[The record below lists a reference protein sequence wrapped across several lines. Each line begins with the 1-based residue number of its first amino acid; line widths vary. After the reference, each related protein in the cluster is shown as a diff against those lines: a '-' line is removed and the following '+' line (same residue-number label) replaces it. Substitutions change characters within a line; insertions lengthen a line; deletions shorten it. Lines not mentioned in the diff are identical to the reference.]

1 MKRLHLTLIVA
12 LFLCTIAY
20 ANEKDIKVGGFH
32 YRILNDNEVAV
43 IGTEIN
49 DTVIRIPSTV
59 SITNK
64 QYAVVEIANKK
75 PEKEGKNW
83 AYYKNQNWGASTIDI
98 IVPQSVKNI
107 KAGAFYYNSFRNIYL
122 PEEMECISPYAFYH
136 CQIGCIRFPKHIRD
150 FHDYAF
156 EDSYIRALDF
166 RETQYSK
173 FDINWLGTIGK
184 FDALF
189 LPRSIEKL
197 KDTSSNPHVH
207 CRSES
212 LILDIDGKT
221 LKEAIEH
228 YDAHT
233 LFESVKM
240 LAIENIEKIDFRV
253 SDNFPNLKEVYL
265 PDPIK
270 EIGEGA
276 FMSNEVYTGGQLEK
290 VYLNDNIEVIGKDAF
305 RNNPKLS
312 NIRLPQ
318 NLKSIGTTAFYE
330 CKGLEHIEIPPSV
343 TYIGESAFLNCKG
356 LTHIEIPIS
365 VTYIGECA
373 FWGTDLKDVKGLNS
387 NIKYEMYGSK
397 SDNPSTPFMGTPFA
411 EKFEKIQTT
420 FSYMALGKIAKEI
433 PQWQK
438 KKEYETTEQ
447 WRQRVTAENQK
458 NKVDEIANQAKKE
471 FIALHKPKTTKGTL
485 GTYDADYG
493 AYPVSIEGANTIYA
507 KIPLEE
513 ALQFKTNW
521 SKVAMQPTYGIID
534 DNIAV
539 TSCIFSL
546 GNKSWKSTERAANDN
561 LDYLSYDVPTLNVD
575 LDGKTSVAQNTSP
588 KKTIDNTTDK
598 NIPQTASLQANTFVI
613 AIGNEN
619 YSLVPKVAFANND
632 MNIFAQYC
640 QKTLGIPMQNIRK
653 YKDATFGSMLS
664 ALNDIKDIA
673 DAYNGDMNVIFYYAG
688 HGIPNE
694 KDQTAYL
701 LPTDADGKSTEVC
714 FPLARLYK
722 ELGELNAKS
731 VIVFMDACFSGAQRG
746 NGMLASARG
755 VAIKAKEQKPMGK
768 LVVLTA
774 ASGEET
780 AYPFKEKGHGLFTYF
795 LLKKLNETK
804 GECSLGELSDYITT
818 NVKRQSIVINRKP
831 QTPAIIFSDSV
842 KDEWMNYKLT
852 K

>member
-1 MKRLHLTLIVA
+1 MKRLYLTFITA
-12 LFLCTIAY
+12 LFLCAIAF
-20 ANEKDIKVGGFH
+20 AKDINVGGFH
-32 YRILNDNEVAV
+32 YRILNDKEVAV
-43 IGTEIN
+43 IGAEVN
-49 DTVIRIPSTV
+49 DTVLRIPSTV
-59 SITNK
+59 SIQNK
-64 QYAVVEIANKK
+64 QYTVVEVANKK
-75 PEKEGKNW
+75 PEKDGKDW
-83 AYYKNQNWGASTIDI
+83 GSYKNQYWGAETKDI
-98 IVPQSVKNI
+98 IIPQTVKNI
-107 KAGAFYYNSFRNIYL
+107 RAGAFYYNSFRNIYL
-122 PEEMECISPYAFYH
+122 PEEMEYISNYAF
-136 CQIGCIRFPKHIRD
+136 CGCTIGYIRFPKRINFFLYD
-150 FHDYAF
+150 AF
-156 EDSYIRALDF
+156 KNSNIGALDF
-166 RETQYSK
+166 RNTECST
-173 FDINWLGTIGK
+173 FDIDELRSIRY
-184 FDALF
+184 FRELF
-189 LPRSIEKL
+189 LPQGIK
-197 KDTSSNPHVH
+197 KVK
-207 CRSES
+207 SES
-212 LILDIDGKT
+212 QYNAFLKSINSLGLSIDGNTIKNS
-221 LKEAIEH
+221 LEDNDIKK
-228 YDAHT
+228 
-233 LFESVKM
+233 LFEKVTE
-240 LAIENIEKIDFRV
+240 LQIRNIEKIDFRV
-253 SDNFPNLKEVYL
+253 LENFPNLKVVYL
-265 PDPIK
+265 TKHIK
-270 EIGEGA
+270 EIGEHA
-276 FMSNEVYTGGQLEK
+276 FSRYPTGQLEE
-290 VYLNDNIEVIGKDAF
+290 VYLNDNIEIIGDDAF
-305 RNNPKLS
+305 RDNPKLS
-312 NIRLPQ
+312 NIRFPKK
-318 NLKSIGTTAFYE
+318 LKSIGNSAFYD
-330 CKGLEHIEIPPSV
+330 CKGLSHIDIPTSV
-343 TYIGESAFLNCKG
+343 TYIGTCS
-356 LTHIEIPIS
+356 
-365 VTYIGECA
+365 
-373 FWGTDLKDVKGLNS
+373 FWGTGLKDVKGLNS
-387 NIKYEMYGSK
+387 NIKYGMYGSE
-397 SDNPSTPFMGTPFA
+397 SDSPRSPFMGTPFD

-447 WRQRVTAENQK
+447 WKQRVTAENQK
-458 NKVDEIANQAKKE
+458 NKVDEIVNQAKTE
-471 FIALHKPKTTKGTL
+471 YIAQHKPKTTKGTL

-513 ALQFKTNW
+513 AMQFKSNW

-546 GNKSWKSTERAANDN
+546 GNKSWKSTERAVNDN

-575 LDGKTSVAQNTSP
+575 FDRKTSVAQNTSP
-588 KKTIDNTTDK
+588 KKTIDNTIDK
-598 NIPQTASLQANTFVI
+598 NIPQTVSMQANTFVI

-664 ALNDIKDIA
+664 ALNDIKEIA

-746 NGMLASARG
+746 KGMLASARG

-780 AYPFKEKGHGLFTYF
+780 AYPYNEKAHGLFTYF

-804 GECSLGELSDYITT
+804 GECSLGELSEYITT

>member
-1 MKRLHLTLIVA
+1 M
-12 LFLCTIAY
+12 
-20 ANEKDIKVGGFH
+20 
-32 YRILNDNEVAV
+32 
-43 IGTEIN
+43 
-49 DTVIRIPSTV
+49 
-59 SITNK
+59 
-64 QYAVVEIANKK
+64 
-75 PEKEGKNW
+75 
-83 AYYKNQNWGASTIDI
+83 
-98 IVPQSVKNI
+98 
-107 KAGAFYYNSFRNIYL
+107 
-122 PEEMECISPYAFYH
+122 
-136 CQIGCIRFPKHIRD
+136 
-150 FHDYAF
+150 
-156 EDSYIRALDF
+156 
-166 RETQYSK
+166 
-173 FDINWLGTIGK
+173 
-184 FDALF
+184 
-189 LPRSIEKL
+189 
-197 KDTSSNPHVH
+197 
-207 CRSES
+207 
-212 LILDIDGKT
+212 DIDGKT

-588 KKTIDNTTDK
+588 KKTIDNTIDK

>member
-1 MKRLHLTLIVA
+1 MKRLYLTFITA
-12 LFLCTIAY
+12 LFLCAIAY
-20 ANEKDIKVGGFH
+20 AKDINVGGFH
-32 YRILNDNEVAV
+32 YRILNDKEVAV
-43 IGTEIN
+43 IGAEVN

-59 SITNK
+59 SIQNK
-64 QYAVVEIANKK
+64 QYTVVEVANNK
-75 PEKEGKNW
+75 PEKEGKIW
-83 AYYKNQNWGASTIDI
+83 AHYKNQDWGAYTKDI
-98 IVPQSVKNI
+98 IVPQSVKKI
-107 KAGAFYYNSFRNIYL
+107 RAGAFYYNSFRKIYL
-122 PEEMECISPYAFYH
+122 PEEMEYISPYAFFY
-136 CQIGCIRFPKHIRD
+136 CRIGYIRFPKRLRSG
-150 FHDYAF
+150 FHDDAF
-156 EDSYIRALDF
+156 ENSYIGVLDF
-166 RETQYSK
+166 RETQYSN
-173 FDINWLGTIGK
+173 FDINWLGSIRK

-197 KDTSSNPHVH
+197 EKTSGYYCDKILSAIN
-207 CRSES
+207 S
-212 LILDIDGKT
+212 LTLEIDGNT
-221 LKEAIEH
+221 LKKSIED
-228 YDAHT
+228 YDT
-233 LFESVKM
+233 KLFEKVTRLS
-240 LAIENIEKIDFRV
+240 IINIEKIDFEV
-253 SDNFPNLKEVYL
+253 SRYFPNLKEVYL

-270 EIGEGA
+270 EIGKNA
-276 FMSNEVYTGGQLEK
+276 FVSYQAYTKGQLEE
-290 VYLNDNIEVIGKDAF
+290 VYLNDNIEKIGENAF
-305 RNNPKLS
+305 YQNPKLS

-318 NLKSIGTTAFYE
+318 NLKSIGGSAFYG
-330 CKGLEHIEIPPSV
+330 CKGLE
-343 TYIGESAFLNCKG
+343 
-356 LTHIEIPIS
+356 HIEIPIS
-365 VTYIGECA
+365 VTYIGACA
-373 FWGTDLKDVKGLNS
+373 FWDTDIKDIKGLNS

-397 SDNPSTPFMGTPFA
+397 SDSPSTPFMGTPFDK
-411 EKFEKIQTT
+411 KFKKIQTT

-447 WRQRVTAENQK
+447 WKQRVTAENQK
-458 NKVDEIANQAKKE
+458 NKVDEIVNQAKTE
-471 FIALHKPKTTKGTL
+471 YIALHKPKTTKGTL

-513 ALQFKTNW
+513 AMQFKSNW

-539 TSCIFSL
+539 TSCIFSF

-575 LDGKTSVAQNTSP
+575 FDGKTSVAQNTSP
-588 KKTIDNTTDK
+588 KKTIDNTIDK
-598 NIPQTASLQANTFVI
+598 NIPQTASMQTNTFVI

-664 ALNDIKDIA
+664 ALNDIKEIA

-768 LVVLTA
+768 LIVLTA

-780 AYPFKEKGHGLFTYF
+780 AYPYNEKGHGMFTYF
-795 LLKKLNETK
+795 LLKKLNESK
-804 GECSLGELSDYITT
+804 GDCSLGELAEYIKT
-818 NVKRQSIVINRKP
+818 NVKRQSIVTNRKS
-831 QTPAIIFSDSV
+831 QTPTTIFSDAV
-842 KDEWMNYKLT
+842 KDEWMGYKLI

>member
-197 KDTSSNPHVH
+197 KDTSSNPHIH

-240 LAIENIEKIDFRV
+240 LAIRNIEKIDFRV

-265 PDPIK
+265 PDPIR
-270 EIGEGA
+270 EIGKDA
-276 FMSNEVYTGGQLEK
+276 FSNYGYKGGQLEK
-290 VYLNDNIEVIGKDAF
+290 VYLNDNIEKIGENAF
-305 RNNPKLS
+305 VGNPKLS
-312 NIRLPQ
+312 NIRLPK
-318 NLKSIGTTAFYE
+318 NLKSIGKDAFYE

-343 TYIGESAFLNCKG
+343 TYIGEGAFFKCKG
-356 LTHIEIPIS
+356 LERIEIPIS
-365 VTYIGECA
+365 VTYIGKCA
-373 FWGTDLKDVKGLNS
+373 FWETGIKDVKGLNS
-387 NIKYEMYGSK
+387 NIKYEMSESGF
-397 SDNPSTPFMGTPFA
+397 TPFLTTPFDK
-411 EKFEKIQTT
+411 KFEKIQTT

-471 FIALHKPKTTKGTL
+471 FIALHKPKTITGTL

-546 GNKSWKSTERAANDN
+546 GKKSWKSTERAANDN

-575 LDGKTSVAQNTSP
+575 FDGKTSVAHNTSP
-588 KKTIDNTTDK
+588 KKAVDNTIDK
-598 NIPQTASLQANTFVI
+598 NIPQTASLQSNTFVI

-619 YSLVPKVAFANND
+619 YNLVPKVAFANND

-664 ALNDIKDIA
+664 ALNDIKEIA
-673 DAYNGDMNVIFYYAG
+673 NAYNGDMNVIFYYAG

-768 LVVLTA
+768 LIVLTA
-774 ASGEET
+774 SSGEET
-780 AYPFKEKGHGLFTYF
+780 AYPYNEKAHGLFTYF

-804 GECSLGELSDYITT
+804 GKCSLGELSEYITT
-818 NVKRQSIVINRKP
+818 NVRRQSIVINRKP

-842 KDEWMNYKLT
+842 KNEWMNYKLAR
-852 K
+852 

>member
-312 NIRLPQ
+312 NMRLPK

-471 FIALHKPKTTKGTL
+471 FIALHKPKTITGTL

-546 GNKSWKSTERAANDN
+546 GKKSWKSTERAANDN

-575 LDGKTSVAQNTSP
+575 FDGKTSVAQNTSP
-588 KKTIDNTTDK
+588 KKAVDNTIDK
-598 NIPQTASLQANTFVI
+598 NIPQTASLQSNTFVI

-619 YSLVPKVAFANND
+619 YNLVPKVAFANND

-664 ALNDIKDIA
+664 ALNDIKEIA
-673 DAYNGDMNVIFYYAG
+673 NAYNGDMNVIFYYAG

-768 LVVLTA
+768 LIVLTA
-774 ASGEET
+774 SSGEET
-780 AYPFKEKGHGLFTYF
+780 AYPYNEKAHGLFTYF

-804 GECSLGELSDYITT
+804 GKCSLGELSEYITT
-818 NVKRQSIVINRKP
+818 NVRRQSIVINRKP

-842 KDEWMNYKLT
+842 KDEWMNYKLAR
-852 K
+852 

>member
-83 AYYKNQNWGASTIDI
+83 AYYKNQNWGASTIYI

-197 KDTSSNPHVH
+197 KDTSSNPHIH

-240 LAIENIEKIDFRV
+240 LAIRNIEKIDFRV

-265 PDPIK
+265 PDPIR
-270 EIGEGA
+270 EIGKDA
-276 FMSNEVYTGGQLEK
+276 FSNYGYKGGQLEK
-290 VYLNDNIEVIGKDAF
+290 VYLNDNIEKIGENAF
-305 RNNPKLS
+305 VGNPKLS
-312 NIRLPQ
+312 NIRLPK
-318 NLKSIGTTAFYE
+318 NLKSIGKDAFYE

-343 TYIGESAFLNCKG
+343 TYIGEGAFFKCKG
-356 LTHIEIPIS
+356 LERIEIPIS
-365 VTYIGECA
+365 VTYIGKCA
-373 FWGTDLKDVKGLNS
+373 FWETGIKDVKGLNS
-387 NIKYEMYGSK
+387 NIKYEMSESGF
-397 SDNPSTPFMGTPFA
+397 TPFLTTPFDK
-411 EKFEKIQTT
+411 KFEKIQTT

-471 FIALHKPKTTKGTL
+471 FIALHKPKTITGTL
-485 GTYDADYG
+485 GTYDADNG

-546 GNKSWKSTERAANDN
+546 GKKSWKSTERAANDN

-575 LDGKTSVAQNTSP
+575 FDGKTSVAQNTSP
-588 KKTIDNTTDK
+588 KKAVDNTIDK
-598 NIPQTASLQANTFVI
+598 NIPQTASLQSNTFVI

-619 YSLVPKVAFANND
+619 YNLVPKVAFANND

-664 ALNDIKDIA
+664 ALNDIKEIA
-673 DAYNGDMNVIFYYAG
+673 NAYNGDMNVIFYYAG

-722 ELGELNAKS
+722 ELGELNTKS

-768 LVVLTA
+768 LIVLTA
-774 ASGEET
+774 SSGEET
-780 AYPFKEKGHGLFTYF
+780 AYPYNEKAHGLFTYF

-804 GECSLGELSDYITT
+804 GKCSLGELSEYITT
-818 NVKRQSIVINRKP
+818 NVRRQSIVINRKP

-852 K
+852 R

>member
-83 AYYKNQNWGASTIDI
+83 AYYKNQDWGASTIDI
-98 IVPQSVKNI
+98 IVPQSVKKI
-107 KAGAFYYNSFRNIYL
+107 RAGAFYYNSFRKIYL
-122 PEEMECISPYAFYH
+122 PEEMECISPDAFYNCH
-136 CQIGCIRFPKHIRD
+136 IGYIRFPKHLRD
-150 FHDYAF
+150 FHKYAF
-156 EDSYIRALDF
+156 EKSYIEKLDF
-166 RETQYSK
+166 RFTQYSN

-197 KDTSSNPHVH
+197 ERTSGYYCDKILSAIN
-207 CRSES
+207 S
-212 LILDIDGKT
+212 LILGIDGNT
-221 LKEAIEH
+221 LKKSIED
-228 YDAHT
+228 YNIE
-233 LFESVKM
+233 LFKKVTK
-240 LAIENIEKIDFRV
+240 LAIENIEKIDFKV

-265 PDPIK
+265 ADPIR
-270 EIGEGA
+270 EIGNSA
-276 FMSNEVYTGGQLEK
+276 FCCSSSNSQLEK
-290 VYLNDNIEVIGKDAF
+290 VYLNDNVEIIGDNAF
-305 RNNPKLS
+305 RGNPKLS
-312 NIRLPQ
+312 NIHFPQ
-318 NLKSIGTTAFYE
+318 KLKSIGNDAFHG
-330 CKGLEHIEIPPSV
+330 CKGLAHIDIPTSV
-343 TYIGESAFLNCKG
+343 TYIGF
-356 LTHIEIPIS
+356 
-365 VTYIGECA
+365 CA
-373 FWGTDLKDVKGLNS
+373 FWGTGIKNVKGLNS
-387 NIKYEMYGSK
+387 NIKYGMYGYK
-397 SDNPSTPFMGTPFA
+397 SDNPESPFMGTPFD

-447 WRQRVTAENQK
+447 WKQRVTAENQK
-458 NKVDEIANQAKKE
+458 NKVDEIVNQAKTE
-471 FIALHKPKTTKGTL
+471 YIALHKPKTTKGTL

-513 ALQFKTNW
+513 AMQFKSNW

-588 KKTIDNTTDK
+588 KKAVDNTIDK
-598 NIPQTASLQANTFVI
+598 NIPQTASLQSNTFVI

-619 YSLVPKVAFANND
+619 YNLVPKVAFANND

-664 ALNDIKDIA
+664 ALNDIKDIS

-774 ASGEET
+774 SSGEET
-780 AYPFKEKGHGLFTYF
+780 AYPYNEKAHGLFTYF

-804 GECSLGELSDYITT
+804 GKCSLGELSEYITT
-818 NVKRQSIVINRKP
+818 NVRRQSIVINRKP

>member
-1 MKRLHLTLIVA
+1 MKRLYLTLIVA

-20 ANEKDIKVGGFH
+20 ANEKDIKVGEFH

-83 AYYKNQNWGASTIDI
+83 AYYKNQDWGASTIDI

-240 LAIENIEKIDFRV
+240 LAIRNIEKIDFRV

-265 PDPIK
+265 PDPIR
-270 EIGEGA
+270 EIGKDA
-276 FMSNEVYTGGQLEK
+276 FSNYGYKEGQLEK
-290 VYLNDNIEVIGKDAF
+290 VYLNDNIEKIGENAF
-305 RNNPKLS
+305 VGNPKLS
-312 NIRLPQ
+312 NIRLPK
-318 NLKSIGTTAFYE
+318 NLKSIGKDAFYE

-343 TYIGESAFLNCKG
+343 TYIGEGAFFKCKG

-365 VTYIGECA
+365 VTYIGKRA
-373 FWGTDLKDVKGLNS
+373 FWETGIKDVKGLNS
-387 NIKYEMYGSK
+387 NIKYEMSESGY
-397 SDNPSTPFMGTPFA
+397 TPFLTTPFDK
-411 EKFEKIQTT
+411 KFEKIQTT

-471 FIALHKPKTTKGTL
+471 FIALHKPKTTTGTL

-521 SKVAMQPTYGIID
+521 SKVVMQPTYGIID

-588 KKTIDNTTDK
+588 KKAVDNTIDK
-598 NIPQTASLQANTFVI
+598 NIPQTASLQSNTFVI

-619 YSLVPKVAFANND
+619 YTLVPKVAFANND

>member
-1 MKRLHLTLIVA
+1 MKRLYLTFITA

-20 ANEKDIKVGGFH
+20 AKDINVGGFH
-32 YRILNDNEVAV
+32 YRILNDKEVAV
-43 IGTEIN
+43 IGAEVN
-49 DTVIRIPSTV
+49 DTVLRIPSTV
-59 SITNK
+59 SIQNK
-64 QYAVVEIANKK
+64 QYTVVEVANKK
-75 PEKEGKNW
+75 PENPLKSWG
-83 AYYKNQNWGASTIDI
+83 YYKDQYWGAETKDI
-98 IVPQSVKNI
+98 IIPQTVKNI
-107 KAGAFYYNSFRNIYL
+107 SAGAFYHNSFRNIYL
-122 PEEMECISPYAFYH
+122 PEEMEYISGYAFYS
-136 CQIGCIRFPKHIRD
+136 CTIGYIRFPKRLKHFSMD
-150 FHDYAF
+150 AF
-156 EDSYIRALDF
+156 AYSDIEALDF
-166 RETQYSK
+166 RDTQFST
-173 FDINWLGTIGK
+173 FNINWLGSIRS
-184 FDALF
+184 FSALL
-189 LPRSIEKL
+189 LPRGLTKIESKDGYYIDKYL
-197 KDTSSNPHVH
+197 KTIN
-207 CRSES
+207 S
-212 LILDIDGKT
+212 LALSIDGNTIKNSF
-221 LKEAIEH
+221 EDYGISQ
-228 YDAHT
+228 
-233 LFESVKM
+233 LFEKVTM
-240 LAIENIEKIDFRV
+240 LAIRNIEKIDFRV
-253 SDNFPNLKEVYL
+253 LKNFPNLKEVGL
-265 PDPIK
+265 PDPIR
-270 EIGEGA
+270 EIGKDA
-276 FMSNEVYTGGQLEK
+276 FYRYPTGQLEE
-290 VYLNDNIEVIGKDAF
+290 VYLNDNIEIIGDNAF
-305 RNNPKLS
+305 RDNPKLS
-312 NIRLPQ
+312 NIRFPKK
-318 NLKSIGTTAFYE
+318 LKSIGNGAFNN
-330 CKGLEHIEIPPSV
+330 CKGLDHIDIPTSV
-343 TYIGESAFLNCKG
+343 TYIGS
-356 LTHIEIPIS
+356 T
-365 VTYIGECA
+365 A
-373 FWGTDLKDVKGLNS
+373 FWGTGLKDVKGLNS
-387 NIKYEMYGSK
+387 NIKYGMYDSEIVG
-397 SDNPSTPFMGTPFA
+397 PSSPFMGTPFDK
-411 EKFEKIQTT
+411 KFEKIQTT

-447 WRQRVTAENQK
+447 WKQRVTAENQK
-458 NKVDEIANQAKKE
+458 NKVDEIVNQAKTE
-471 FIALHKPKTTKGTL
+471 YIALHKPKTTKGTL

-513 ALQFKTNW
+513 AMQFKSNW

-575 LDGKTSVAQNTSP
+575 FDGKTSVAQNTSP
-588 KKTIDNTTDK
+588 KKTIDNTIDK
-598 NIPQTASLQANTFVI
+598 NIPQTASMQANTFVI

-664 ALNDIKDIA
+664 ALNDIKEIA

-768 LVVLTA
+768 LIVLTA

-780 AYPFKEKGHGLFTYF
+780 AYPYNEKGHGMFTYF
-795 LLKKLNETK
+795 LLKKLNESK
-804 GECSLGELSDYITT
+804 GDCSLGELAEYIKT
-818 NVKRQSIVINRKP
+818 NVKRQSIVTNRKS
-831 QTPAIIFSDSV
+831 QTPTTIFSDAV
-842 KDEWMNYKLT
+842 KDEWMGYKLI

>member
-1 MKRLHLTLIVA
+1 MKRLYLTFITA
-12 LFLCTIAY
+12 LFLCAIAY
-20 ANEKDIKVGGFH
+20 AKDINVGGFH
-32 YRILNDNEVAV
+32 YRILNDKEVAV
-43 IGTEIN
+43 IGAEVN
-49 DTVIRIPSTV
+49 DTVLRIPSTV
-59 SITNK
+59 SIQNK
-64 QYAVVEIANKK
+64 QYTVVEVANKK
-75 PEKEGKNW
+75 PEKKGKFG
-83 AYYKNQNWGASTIDI
+83 AYYKEQYWGAETKDI

-312 NIRLPQ
+312 NIRLPK

-588 KKTIDNTTDK
+588 KKTIDNTIDK
-598 NIPQTASLQANTFVI
+598 NIPQTASLQSNTFVI

-619 YSLVPKVAFANND
+619 YNLVPKVAFANND

-664 ALNDIKDIA
+664 ALNDIKEIA
-673 DAYNGDMNVIFYYAG
+673 NAYNGDMNVIFYYAG

-768 LVVLTA
+768 LIVLTA
-774 ASGEET
+774 SSGEET
-780 AYPFKEKGHGLFTYF
+780 AYPYNEKAHGLFTYF

-804 GECSLGELSDYITT
+804 GKCSLGELSEYITT
-818 NVKRQSIVINRKP
+818 NVRRQSIVINRKP

-852 K
+852 R

>member
-197 KDTSSNPHVH
+197 KDTSSNPHIH

-240 LAIENIEKIDFRV
+240 LAIRNIEKIDFRV

-265 PDPIK
+265 PDPIR
-270 EIGEGA
+270 EIGKDA
-276 FMSNEVYTGGQLEK
+276 FSNYGYKGGQLEK
-290 VYLNDNIEVIGKDAF
+290 VYLNDNIEKIGENAF
-305 RNNPKLS
+305 VGNPKLS
-312 NIRLPQ
+312 NIRLPK
-318 NLKSIGTTAFYE
+318 NLKSIGKDAFYE

-343 TYIGESAFLNCKG
+343 TYIGEGAFFKCKG
-356 LTHIEIPIS
+356 LERIEIPIS
-365 VTYIGECA
+365 VTYIGKCA
-373 FWGTDLKDVKGLNS
+373 FWETGIKDVKGLNS
-387 NIKYEMYGSK
+387 NIKYEMSESGF
-397 SDNPSTPFMGTPFA
+397 TPFLTTPFDK
-411 EKFEKIQTT
+411 KFEKIQTT

-471 FIALHKPKTTKGTL
+471 FIALHKPKTITGTL

-546 GNKSWKSTERAANDN
+546 GEKSWKSTERAANDN

-575 LDGKTSVAQNTSP
+575 FDGKTSVAQNTSP
-588 KKTIDNTTDK
+588 KKAVDNTIDK
-598 NIPQTASLQANTFVI
+598 NIPQTASLQSNTFVI

-619 YSLVPKVAFANND
+619 YNLVPKVAFANND

-664 ALNDIKDIA
+664 ALNDIKEIA
-673 DAYNGDMNVIFYYAG
+673 NAYNGDMNVIFYYAG

-768 LVVLTA
+768 LIVLTA
-774 ASGEET
+774 SSGEET
-780 AYPFKEKGHGLFTYF
+780 AYPYNEKAHGLFTYF

-804 GECSLGELSDYITT
+804 GKCSLGELSEYITT
-818 NVKRQSIVINRKP
+818 NVRRQSIVINRKP

-842 KDEWMNYKLT
+842 KDEWMNYKLAR
-852 K
+852 

>member
-1 MKRLHLTLIVA
+1 MKRLHLTLIVV

-83 AYYKNQNWGASTIDI
+83 AYYKNQDWGASTIDI
-98 IVPQSVKNI
+98 IVPQSVKKI
-107 KAGAFYYNSFRNIYL
+107 RAGAFYYNSFRKIYL
-122 PEEMECISPYAFYH
+122 PEEMECISPDAFYNCH
-136 CQIGCIRFPKHIRD
+136 IGYIRFPKHLRD
-150 FHDYAF
+150 FHKYAF
-156 EDSYIRALDF
+156 EKSYIEKLDF
-166 RETQYSK
+166 RFTQYSN

-197 KDTSSNPHVH
+197 ERTSGYYCDKILSAIN
-207 CRSES
+207 S
-212 LILDIDGKT
+212 LILGIDGNT
-221 LKEAIEH
+221 LKKSIED
-228 YDAHT
+228 YNIE
-233 LFESVKM
+233 LFKKVTK
-240 LAIENIEKIDFRV
+240 LAIENIEKIDFKV

-265 PDPIK
+265 ADPIR
-270 EIGEGA
+270 EIGNSA
-276 FMSNEVYTGGQLEK
+276 FCCSSSNSQLEK
-290 VYLNDNIEVIGKDAF
+290 VYLNDNVEIIGDNAF
-305 RNNPKLS
+305 RGNPKLS
-312 NIRLPQ
+312 NIHFPQ
-318 NLKSIGTTAFYE
+318 KLKSIGNDAFHG
-330 CKGLEHIEIPPSV
+330 CKGLAHIDIPTSV
-343 TYIGESAFLNCKG
+343 TYIGF
-356 LTHIEIPIS
+356 
-365 VTYIGECA
+365 CA
-373 FWGTDLKDVKGLNS
+373 FWGTGIKNVKGLNS
-387 NIKYEMYGSK
+387 NIKYGMYGYK
-397 SDNPSTPFMGTPFA
+397 SDNPESPFMGTPFD

-447 WRQRVTAENQK
+447 WKQRVTAENQK
-458 NKVDEIANQAKKE
+458 NKVDEIVNQAKTE
-471 FIALHKPKTTKGTL
+471 YIALHKPKTTKGTL

-513 ALQFKTNW
+513 AMQFKSNW

-546 GNKSWKSTERAANDN
+546 GKKSWKSTERAANDN

-575 LDGKTSVAQNTSP
+575 LDGRTSVAPNTSP
-588 KKTIDNTTDK
+588 KKTIDNTIDK
-598 NIPQTASLQANTFVI
+598 NIPQTASLQSNTFVI

-619 YSLVPKVAFANND
+619 YNLVPKVAFANND

-664 ALNDIKDIA
+664 ALNDIKEIA
-673 DAYNGDMNVIFYYAG
+673 NAYNGDMNVIFYYAG

-768 LVVLTA
+768 LIVLTA
-774 ASGEET
+774 SSGEET
-780 AYPFKEKGHGLFTYF
+780 AYPYNEKAHGLFTYF

-804 GECSLGELSDYITT
+804 GKCSLGELSEYITT
-818 NVKRQSIVINRKP
+818 NVRRQSIVINRKP

>member
-197 KDTSSNPHVH
+197 KDTSSNPHIH

-240 LAIENIEKIDFRV
+240 LAIRNIEKIDFRV

-265 PDPIK
+265 PDPIR
-270 EIGEGA
+270 EIGKDA
-276 FMSNEVYTGGQLEK
+276 FSNYGYKGGQLEK
-290 VYLNDNIEVIGKDAF
+290 VYLNDNIEKNGENAF
-305 RNNPKLS
+305 VGNPKLS
-312 NIRLPQ
+312 NIRLPK
-318 NLKSIGTTAFYE
+318 NLKSIGKDAFYE

-343 TYIGESAFLNCKG
+343 TYIGEGAFFKCKG
-356 LTHIEIPIS
+356 LERIEIPIS
-365 VTYIGECA
+365 VTYIGKCA
-373 FWGTDLKDVKGLNS
+373 FWETGIKDVKGLNS
-387 NIKYEMYGSK
+387 NIKYEMSESGF
-397 SDNPSTPFMGTPFA
+397 TPFLTTPFDK
-411 EKFEKIQTT
+411 KFEKIQTT

-471 FIALHKPKTTKGTL
+471 FIALHKPKTITGTL

-546 GNKSWKSTERAANDN
+546 GKKSWKSTERAANDN

-575 LDGKTSVAQNTSP
+575 FDGKTSVAQNTSP
-588 KKTIDNTTDK
+588 KKAVDNTIDK
-598 NIPQTASLQANTFVI
+598 NIPQTASLQSNTFVI

-619 YSLVPKVAFANND
+619 YNLVPKVAFANND

-664 ALNDIKDIA
+664 ALNDIKEIA
-673 DAYNGDMNVIFYYAG
+673 NAYNGDMNVIFYYAG

-768 LVVLTA
+768 LIVLTA
-774 ASGEET
+774 SSGEET
-780 AYPFKEKGHGLFTYF
+780 AYPYNEKAHGLFTYF

-804 GECSLGELSDYITT
+804 GKCSLGELSEYITT
-818 NVKRQSIVINRKP
+818 NVRRQSIVINRKP

-852 K
+852 R

>member
-83 AYYKNQNWGASTIDI
+83 AYYKNQDWGASTKNI
-98 IVPQSVKNI
+98 IIPQSVKKI
-107 KAGAFYYNSFRNIYL
+107 RAGAFYYNSFRYIRL
-122 PEEMECISPYAFYH
+122 PEEMEYISPYAFYH
-136 CQIGCIRFPKHIRD
+136 CQIGYILFSRRLRF
-150 FHDYAF
+150 YGNAF
-156 EDSYIRALDF
+156 EDSYIGTLDF
-166 RETQYSK
+166 TYTQYSN
-173 FDINWLGTIGK
+173 FDINWLGSIGK
-184 FDALF
+184 FDALY
-189 LPRSIEKL
+189 LPRSIQKL
-197 KDTSSNPHVH
+197 ERTHGYYCNKILGAI
-207 CRSES
+207 ES
-212 LILDIDGKT
+212 LTLRIDGNT
-221 LKEAIEH
+221 LKKSIED
-228 YDAHT
+228 YNT
-233 LFESVKM
+233 ELFEKVTRLS
-240 LAIENIEKIDFRV
+240 IINIEKIDFEV
-253 SDNFPNLKEVYL
+253 SRYFPNLKEVYL

-270 EIGEGA
+270 EIGKNA
-276 FMSNEVYTGGQLEK
+276 FVSYQAYTKGQLEE
-290 VYLNDNIEVIGKDAF
+290 VYLNDNIEKIGENAF
-305 RNNPKLS
+305 YQNPKLS

-318 NLKSIGTTAFYE
+318 NLKSIGGSAFYG
-330 CKGLEHIEIPPSV
+330 CKGLE
-343 TYIGESAFLNCKG
+343 
-356 LTHIEIPIS
+356 HIEIPIS
-365 VTYIGECA
+365 VTYIGACA
-373 FWGTDLKDVKGLNS
+373 FWDTDIKDIKGLNS

-397 SDNPSTPFMGTPFA
+397 SDSPSTPFMGTPFDK
-411 EKFEKIQTT
+411 KFKKIQTT

-438 KKEYETTEQ
+438 KKEYETSEQ
-447 WRQRVTAENQK
+447 WKQRVTAENQK
-458 NKVDEIANQAKKE
+458 NKVDEIVNQAKTE
-471 FIALHKPKTTKGTL
+471 YIALHKPKTTKGTL

-513 ALQFKTNW
+513 AMQFKSNW

-546 GNKSWKSTERAANDN
+546 GNKSWKSTERAVNDN

-575 LDGKTSVAQNTSP
+575 FDGKTSVAQNTSP
-588 KKTIDNTTDK
+588 KKAVDNTIDK
-598 NIPQTASLQANTFVI
+598 NIPQTASLQSNTFVI

-619 YSLVPKVAFANND
+619 YNLVPKVAFANND

-664 ALNDIKDIA
+664 ALNDIKEIA

-768 LVVLTA
+768 LIVLTA
-774 ASGEET
+774 SSGEET
-780 AYPFKEKGHGLFTYF
+780 AYPYNEKAHGLFTYF

-804 GECSLGELSDYITT
+804 GKCSLGELSEYITT
-818 NVKRQSIVINRKP
+818 NVRRQSIVINRKP

>member
-1 MKRLHLTLIVA
+1 MKRLYLTFITA
-12 LFLCTIAY
+12 LFLCAIAF
-20 ANEKDIKVGGFH
+20 AKDINVGGFH
-32 YRILNDNEVAV
+32 YRILNDKEVAV
-43 IGTEIN
+43 IGAEVN
-49 DTVIRIPSTV
+49 DTVLRIPSTV
-59 SITNK
+59 SIQNK
-64 QYAVVEIANKK
+64 QYTVVEVANKK
-75 PEKEGKNW
+75 PEKPGKNW
-83 AYYKNQNWGASTIDI
+83 AYYKNQDWGASTKDI
-98 IVPQSVKNI
+98 IIPQSVKKI
-107 KAGAFYYNSFRNIYL
+107 RAGAFYYNSFRYIRL
-122 PEEMECISPYAFYH
+122 PEEMEYISPYAFYH
-136 CQIGCIRFPKHIRD
+136 CQIGYILFSRRLRF
-150 FHDYAF
+150 YGNAF
-156 EDSYIRALDF
+156 EDSYIGTLDF
-166 RETQYSK
+166 RETQYSN

-197 KDTSSNPHVH
+197 ERTSGYYCDKILSAIN
-207 CRSES
+207 S
-212 LILDIDGKT
+212 LILGIDGNT
-221 LKEAIEH
+221 LKKSIED
-228 YDAHT
+228 YNIK
-233 LFESVKM
+233 LFEKVTK
-240 LAIENIEKIDFRV
+240 LAIENIEKIDFKV
-253 SDNFPNLKEVYL
+253 LENFPNLKEVYL
-265 PDPIK
+265 PDPIR
-270 EIGEGA
+270 EIGKDA
-276 FMSNEVYTGGQLEK
+276 FSNYGYKEGQLEK
-290 VYLNDNIEVIGKDAF
+290 VYLNDNVEIIGDNAF
-305 RNNPKLS
+305 RGNPKLS
-312 NIRLPQ
+312 NIHFPQ
-318 NLKSIGTTAFYE
+318 KLKSIGNDAFHG
-330 CKGLEHIEIPPSV
+330 CKGLDHIDIPTSV
-343 TYIGESAFLNCKG
+343 TYIGF
-356 LTHIEIPIS
+356 
-365 VTYIGECA
+365 CA
-373 FWGTDLKDVKGLNS
+373 FWGTGIKNVKGLNS
-387 NIKYEMYGSK
+387 NIKYGMYGYK
-397 SDNPSTPFMGTPFA
+397 SDNPESPFMGTPFD

-447 WRQRVTAENQK
+447 WKQRVTAENQK
-458 NKVDEIANQAKKE
+458 NKVDEIVNQAKTE
-471 FIALHKPKTTKGTL
+471 YIALHKPKTTKGTL

-493 AYPVSIEGANTIYA
+493 AYPVIIEGANTIYA

-513 ALQFKTNW
+513 AMQFKSNW

-546 GNKSWKSTERAANDN
+546 GKKSWKSTERAANDN

-575 LDGKTSVAQNTSP
+575 FDGKTSVAQNSSP
-588 KKTIDNTTDK
+588 KKAVDNTIDK
-598 NIPQTASLQANTFVI
+598 NIPQTASLQSNTFVI

-664 ALNDIKDIA
+664 ALNDIKEIA

-780 AYPFKEKGHGLFTYF
+780 AYPYNEKAHGLFTYF

-804 GECSLGELSDYITT
+804 GVCSLGELSEYITT

>member
-197 KDTSSNPHVH
+197 KDTSSNPHIH

-240 LAIENIEKIDFRV
+240 LAIRNIEKIDFRV

-265 PDPIK
+265 PDPIR
-270 EIGEGA
+270 EIGKDA
-276 FMSNEVYTGGQLEK
+276 FSNYGYKGGQLEK
-290 VYLNDNIEVIGKDAF
+290 VYLNDNIEKIGENAF
-305 RNNPKLS
+305 VGNPKLS
-312 NIRLPQ
+312 NIRLPK
-318 NLKSIGTTAFYE
+318 NLKSIGKDAFYE

-343 TYIGESAFLNCKG
+343 TYIGEGAFFKCKG
-356 LTHIEIPIS
+356 LERIEIPIS
-365 VTYIGECA
+365 VTYIGKCA
-373 FWGTDLKDVKGLNS
+373 FWETGIKDVKGLNS
-387 NIKYEMYGSK
+387 NIKYEMSESGF
-397 SDNPSTPFMGTPFA
+397 TPFLTTPFDK
-411 EKFEKIQTT
+411 KFEKIQTT

-471 FIALHKPKTTKGTL
+471 FIALHKPKTITGTL

-546 GNKSWKSTERAANDN
+546 GKKSWKSTERAANDN

-575 LDGKTSVAQNTSP
+575 FDGKTSVAQNTSP
-588 KKTIDNTTDK
+588 KKAVDNTIDK
-598 NIPQTASLQANTFVI
+598 NIPQTASLQSNTFVI

-619 YSLVPKVAFANND
+619 YNLVPKVAFANND

-664 ALNDIKDIA
+664 ALNDIKEIA
-673 DAYNGDMNVIFYYAG
+673 NAYNGDMNVIFYYAG

-768 LVVLTA
+768 LIVLTA

-852 K
+852 R

>member
-1 MKRLHLTLIVA
+1 MKRLYLTFITA
-12 LFLCTIAY
+12 LFLCAIAY
-20 ANEKDIKVGGFH
+20 AKDINVGGFH
-32 YRILNDNEVAV
+32 YRILNDKGVAV
-43 IGTEIN
+43 IGAEVN
-49 DTVIRIPSTV
+49 DTVLRIPSTV
-59 SITNK
+59 SIQNK
-64 QYAVVEIANKK
+64 QYTVVEVANNK
-75 PEKEGKNW
+75 PEKEGKIW
-83 AYYKNQNWGASTIDI
+83 AHYKNQDWGAYTKDI
-98 IVPQSVKNI
+98 IVPQSVKKI
-107 KAGAFYYNSFRNIYL
+107 RAGAFYYNSFRKIYL
-122 PEEMECISPYAFYH
+122 PEEMEYISPYAFFY
-136 CQIGCIRFPKHIRD
+136 CRIGYIRFPKRLRSG
-150 FHDYAF
+150 FHDDAF
-156 EDSYIRALDF
+156 ENSYIGVLDF
-166 RETQYSK
+166 RETQYSN
-173 FDINWLGTIGK
+173 FDINWLGSIRK

-197 KDTSSNPHVH
+197 EKTSGYYCDKILSAIN
-207 CRSES
+207 S
-212 LILDIDGKT
+212 LTLEIDGNT
-221 LKEAIEH
+221 LKKSIED
-228 YDAHT
+228 YDT
-233 LFESVKM
+233 KLFEKVTRLS
-240 LAIENIEKIDFRV
+240 IINIEKIDFEV
-253 SDNFPNLKEVYL
+253 SRYFPNLKEVYL

-270 EIGEGA
+270 EIGKNA
-276 FMSNEVYTGGQLEK
+276 FVSYQAYTKGQLEE
-290 VYLNDNIEVIGKDAF
+290 VYLNDNIEKIGENAF
-305 RNNPKLS
+305 YQNPKLS

-318 NLKSIGTTAFYE
+318 NLKSIGGSAFYG
-330 CKGLEHIEIPPSV
+330 CKGLE
-343 TYIGESAFLNCKG
+343 
-356 LTHIEIPIS
+356 HIEIPIS
-365 VTYIGECA
+365 VTYIGACA
-373 FWGTDLKDVKGLNS
+373 FWDTDIKDIKGLNS

-397 SDNPSTPFMGTPFA
+397 SDSPSTPFMGTPFDK
-411 EKFEKIQTT
+411 KFKKIQTT

-433 PQWQK
+433 PLWQK

-447 WRQRVTAENQK
+447 WKQRVTADNQK
-458 NKVDEIANQAKKE
+458 NKVDEIVNQAKTE
-471 FIALHKPKTTKGTL
+471 YIALHKPKITKGTL

-513 ALQFKTNW
+513 AMQFKSNW
-521 SKVAMQPTYGIID
+521 SKIAMQPTYGIID

-575 LDGKTSVAQNTSP
+575 FDGKTSVAQNTSP
-588 KKTIDNTTDK
+588 KKTIDNTIDK
-598 NIPQTASLQANTFVI
+598 NIPQTASLQSNTFVI

-804 GECSLGELSDYITT
+804 GECSLGELSEYITT

-852 K
+852 R

>member
-197 KDTSSNPHVH
+197 KDTSSNPHIH

-240 LAIENIEKIDFRV
+240 LAIRNIEKIDFRV

-265 PDPIK
+265 PDPIR
-270 EIGEGA
+270 EIGKDA
-276 FMSNEVYTGGQLEK
+276 FSNYGYKGGQLEK
-290 VYLNDNIEVIGKDAF
+290 VYLNNNIEKIGENAF
-305 RNNPKLS
+305 VGNPKLS
-312 NIRLPQ
+312 NIRLPK
-318 NLKSIGTTAFYE
+318 NLKSIGKDAFYE

-343 TYIGESAFLNCKG
+343 TYIGEGAFFKCKG
-356 LTHIEIPIS
+356 LERIEIPIS
-365 VTYIGECA
+365 VTYIGKCA
-373 FWGTDLKDVKGLNS
+373 FWETGIKDVKGLNS
-387 NIKYEMYGSK
+387 NIKYEMSESGF
-397 SDNPSTPFMGTPFA
+397 TPFLTTPFDK
-411 EKFEKIQTT
+411 KFEKIQTT

-471 FIALHKPKTTKGTL
+471 FIALHKPKTITGTL

-546 GNKSWKSTERAANDN
+546 GKKSWKSTERAANDN

-575 LDGKTSVAQNTSP
+575 LDGKTSVAQNASP
-588 KKTIDNTTDK
+588 KKAVDNTIDK
-598 NIPQTASLQANTFVI
+598 NIPQTASLQSNTFVI

-619 YSLVPKVAFANND
+619 YNLVPKVAFANND

-664 ALNDIKDIA
+664 ALNDIKEIA
-673 DAYNGDMNVIFYYAG
+673 NAYNGDMNVIFYYAG

-768 LVVLTA
+768 LIVLTA
-774 ASGEET
+774 SSGEET
-780 AYPFKEKGHGLFTYF
+780 AYPYNEKAHGLFTYF

-804 GECSLGELSDYITT
+804 GKCSLGELSEYITT
-818 NVKRQSIVINRKP
+818 NVRRQSIVINRKP

-852 K
+852 R

>member
-83 AYYKNQNWGASTIDI
+83 AYYKNQDWGASTIDI
-98 IVPQSVKNI
+98 IVPQSVKKI
-107 KAGAFYYNSFRNIYL
+107 RAGAFYYNSFRKIYL
-122 PEEMECISPYAFYH
+122 PEEMECISPDAFYNCH
-136 CQIGCIRFPKHIRD
+136 IGYIRFPKHLRD
-150 FHDYAF
+150 FHKYAF
-156 EDSYIRALDF
+156 EKSYIEKLDF
-166 RETQYSK
+166 RFTQYSN

-197 KDTSSNPHVH
+197 ERTSGYYCDKILSAIN
-207 CRSES
+207 S
-212 LILDIDGKT
+212 LILGIDGNT
-221 LKEAIEH
+221 LKKSIED
-228 YDAHT
+228 YNIE
-233 LFESVKM
+233 LFKKVTK
-240 LAIENIEKIDFRV
+240 LAIENIEKIDFKV

-265 PDPIK
+265 ADPIR
-270 EIGEGA
+270 EIGNSA
-276 FMSNEVYTGGQLEK
+276 FCCSSSNSQLEK
-290 VYLNDNIEVIGKDAF
+290 VYLNDNVEIIGDNAF
-305 RNNPKLS
+305 RGNPKLS
-312 NIRLPQ
+312 NIHFPQ
-318 NLKSIGTTAFYE
+318 KLKSIGNDAFHG
-330 CKGLEHIEIPPSV
+330 CKGLAHIDIPTSV
-343 TYIGESAFLNCKG
+343 TYIGF
-356 LTHIEIPIS
+356 
-365 VTYIGECA
+365 CA
-373 FWGTDLKDVKGLNS
+373 FWGTGIKNVKGLNS
-387 NIKYEMYGSK
+387 NIKYGMYGYK
-397 SDNPSTPFMGTPFA
+397 SDNPESPFMGTPFD

-447 WRQRVTAENQK
+447 WKQRVTAENQK
-458 NKVDEIANQAKKE
+458 NKVDEIVNQAKTE
-471 FIALHKPKTTKGTL
+471 YIALHKPKTTKGTL

-513 ALQFKTNW
+513 AMQFKSNW

-546 GNKSWKSTERAANDN
+546 GKKSWKSTERAANDN

-575 LDGKTSVAQNTSP
+575 LDGRTSVAPNTSP
-588 KKTIDNTTDK
+588 KKTIDNTIDK
-598 NIPQTASLQANTFVI
+598 NIPQTASLQSNTFVI

-619 YSLVPKVAFANND
+619 YNLVPKVAFANND

-664 ALNDIKDIA
+664 ALNDIKEIA
-673 DAYNGDMNVIFYYAG
+673 NAYNGDMNVIFYYAG

-768 LVVLTA
+768 LIVLTA
-774 ASGEET
+774 SSGEET
-780 AYPFKEKGHGLFTYF
+780 AYPYNEKAHGLFTYF

-804 GECSLGELSDYITT
+804 GKCSLGELSEYITT
-818 NVKRQSIVINRKP
+818 NVRRQSIVINRKP

>member
-1 MKRLHLTLIVA
+1 MKRLYLTFITA
-12 LFLCTIAY
+12 LFLCAIAY
-20 ANEKDIKVGGFH
+20 AKDINVGGFY
-32 YRILNDNEVAV
+32 YRILNDKEVAV
-43 IGTEIN
+43 IGAEVN

-59 SITNK
+59 SIQNK

-83 AYYKNQNWGASTIDI
+83 AYYKNQDWGASTIDI

-240 LAIENIEKIDFRV
+240 LAIRNIEKIDFRV

-265 PDPIK
+265 PDPIR
-270 EIGEGA
+270 EIGKDA
-276 FMSNEVYTGGQLEK
+276 FSNYGYKEGQLEK
-290 VYLNDNIEVIGKDAF
+290 VYLNDNIEKIGENAF
-305 RNNPKLS
+305 VGNPKLS
-312 NIRLPQ
+312 NIRLPK
-318 NLKSIGTTAFYE
+318 NLKSIGKDAFYE

-343 TYIGESAFLNCKG
+343 TYIGEGAFFKCKG
-356 LTHIEIPIS
+356 LERIEIPIS
-365 VTYIGECA
+365 VTYIGKCA
-373 FWGTDLKDVKGLNS
+373 FWETGIKDVKGLNS
-387 NIKYEMYGSK
+387 NIKYEMSESGY
-397 SDNPSTPFMGTPFA
+397 TPFLTTPFDK
-411 EKFEKIQTT
+411 KFEKIQTT

-458 NKVDEIANQAKKE
+458 NKVDEIVNQAKTE
-471 FIALHKPKTTKGTL
+471 YIALHKPKTTKGTL

-493 AYPVSIEGANTIYA
+493 AYPISIEGANTIYA

-513 ALQFKTNW
+513 AMQFKSNW
-521 SKVAMQPTYGIID
+521 SKVAMQPTYGFID

-588 KKTIDNTTDK
+588 KKAVDNTIDK
-598 NIPQTASLQANTFVI
+598 NIPQTASLQSNTFVI

-619 YSLVPKVAFANND
+619 YTLVPKVAFANND

-852 K
+852 R

>member
-1 MKRLHLTLIVA
+1 MKRLYLTFITA

-20 ANEKDIKVGGFH
+20 AKDINVGGFH
-32 YRILNDNEVAV
+32 YRILNDKEVAV
-43 IGTEIN
+43 IGAEVN

-59 SITNK
+59 SIQNK
-64 QYAVVEIANKK
+64 QYTVVEVANNK
-75 PEKEGKNW
+75 PEKEGKIW
-83 AYYKNQNWGASTIDI
+83 AHYKNQNWGAYTKDI
-98 IVPQSVKNI
+98 IVPQSVKKI
-107 KAGAFYYNSFRNIYL
+107 RAGAFYYNSFRKIYL
-122 PEEMECISPYAFYH
+122 PEEMEYISPYAFFY
-136 CQIGCIRFPKHIRD
+136 CRIGYIRFPKRLRSG
-150 FHDYAF
+150 FHDDAF
-156 EDSYIRALDF
+156 ENSYIGVLDF
-166 RETQYSK
+166 RETQYSN
-173 FDINWLGTIGK
+173 FDINWLGSIRK

-197 KDTSSNPHVH
+197 EKTSGYYCDKILSAIN
-207 CRSES
+207 S
-212 LILDIDGKT
+212 LTLEIDGNT
-221 LKEAIEH
+221 LKKSIED
-228 YDAHT
+228 YDT
-233 LFESVKM
+233 KLFEKVTRLS
-240 LAIENIEKIDFRV
+240 IINIEKIDFEV
-253 SDNFPNLKEVYL
+253 SRYFPNLKEVYL

-270 EIGEGA
+270 EIGKNA
-276 FMSNEVYTGGQLEK
+276 FVSYQAYTKGQLEE
-290 VYLNDNIEVIGKDAF
+290 VYLNDNIEKIGENAF
-305 RNNPKLS
+305 YQNPKLS

-318 NLKSIGTTAFYE
+318 NLKSIGGSAFYG
-330 CKGLEHIEIPPSV
+330 CKGLE
-343 TYIGESAFLNCKG
+343 
-356 LTHIEIPIS
+356 HIEIPIS
-365 VTYIGECA
+365 VTYIGACA
-373 FWGTDLKDVKGLNS
+373 FWDTDIKDIKGLNS

-397 SDNPSTPFMGTPFA
+397 SDSPSTPFMGTPFDK
-411 EKFEKIQTT
+411 KFKKIQTT

-438 KKEYETTEQ
+438 KKEYETSEQ
-447 WRQRVTAENQK
+447 WKQRVTAENQK
-458 NKVDEIANQAKKE
+458 NKVDEIVNQAKTE
-471 FIALHKPKTTKGTL
+471 YIALHKPKTTKGTL

-513 ALQFKTNW
+513 AMQFKSNW

-546 GNKSWKSTERAANDN
+546 GNKSWKSTERAVNDN

-575 LDGKTSVAQNTSP
+575 FDGKTSVAQNTSP
-588 KKTIDNTTDK
+588 KKAVDNTIDK
-598 NIPQTASLQANTFVI
+598 NIPQTASLQSNTFVI

-619 YSLVPKVAFANND
+619 YKLVPKVAFANND

-664 ALNDIKDIA
+664 ALNDIKEIA

-780 AYPFKEKGHGLFTYF
+780 AYPYNEKGHGLFTYF

-804 GECSLGELSDYITT
+804 GECSLGELADYITT

>member
-20 ANEKDIKVGGFH
+20 ANEKDIKVGEFH

-43 IGTEIN
+43 IGAEVN

-59 SITNK
+59 SIQNK

-290 VYLNDNIEVIGKDAF
+290 VYLNNNIEVIGKDAF

-312 NIRLPQ
+312 NIRLPK
-318 NLKSIGTTAFYE
+318 NLKSIGTTAFFE

-356 LTHIEIPIS
+356 LERIEIPTS
-365 VTYIGECA
+365 VTHIGKCA

-397 SDNPSTPFMGTPFA
+397 SDNPSTPFMGTPFD
-411 EKFEKIQTT
+411 EKFKKIQTT

-447 WRQRVTAENQK
+447 WKQRVTAENQK
-458 NKVDEIANQAKKE
+458 NKVDEIVNQAKTE
-471 FIALHKPKTTKGTL
+471 YIALHKPKTTKGTL

-513 ALQFKTNW
+513 AMQFKSNW

-588 KKTIDNTTDK
+588 KKAVDNTIDK
-598 NIPQTASLQANTFVI
+598 NIPQTASLQSNTFVI

-619 YSLVPKVAFANND
+619 YNLVPKVAFANND

-664 ALNDIKDIA
+664 ALNDIKDIS

-768 LVVLTA
+768 LIVLTA
-774 ASGEET
+774 SSGEET
-780 AYPFKEKGHGLFTYF
+780 AYPYNEKAHGLFTYF

-804 GECSLGELSDYITT
+804 GKCSLGELSEYITT
-818 NVKRQSIVINRKP
+818 NVRRQSIVINRKP

-842 KDEWMNYKLT
+842 KDEWMNYKLAR
-852 K
+852 

>member
-1 MKRLHLTLIVA
+1 MKRLYLTFITA
-12 LFLCTIAY
+12 LFLCAIAY
-20 ANEKDIKVGGFH
+20 AKDINVGGFH
-32 YRILNDNEVAV
+32 YRILNDKEVAV
-43 IGTEIN
+43 IGAEVN
-49 DTVIRIPSTV
+49 DTVLRIPSTV
-59 SITNK
+59 SIQNK
-64 QYAVVEIANKK
+64 QYTVVEVANKK
-75 PEKEGKNW
+75 PEKKGKFG
-83 AYYKNQNWGASTIDI
+83 AYYKEQYWGAETKDI

-270 EIGEGA
+270 EIGERA

-312 NIRLPQ
+312 NIRLPK

-588 KKTIDNTTDK
+588 KKTIDNTIDK

>member
-1 MKRLHLTLIVA
+1 
-12 LFLCTIAY
+12 
-20 ANEKDIKVGGFH
+20 
-32 YRILNDNEVAV
+32 
-43 IGTEIN
+43 
-49 DTVIRIPSTV
+49 
-59 SITNK
+59 
-64 QYAVVEIANKK
+64 
-75 PEKEGKNW
+75 
-83 AYYKNQNWGASTIDI
+83 
-98 IVPQSVKNI
+98 
-107 KAGAFYYNSFRNIYL
+107 
-122 PEEMECISPYAFYH
+122 MECISPYAFYH

-343 TYIGESAFLNCKG
+343 TYIGESAFMGCKG
-356 LTHIEIPIS
+356 LERIEIPTS
-365 VTYIGECA
+365 VTHIGKCA

-397 SDNPSTPFMGTPFA
+397 SDNPSTPFMGTPFD
-411 EKFEKIQTT
+411 EKFKKIQTT

-588 KKTIDNTTDK
+588 KKTIDNTIDK

-852 K
+852 R

>member
-1 MKRLHLTLIVA
+1 MKRLYLTFITA
-12 LFLCTIAY
+12 LFLCTIAF
-20 ANEKDIKVGGFH
+20 AKDINVGGFH
-32 YRILNDNEVAV
+32 YRILNDKEVAV
-43 IGTEIN
+43 IGAEVN
-49 DTVIRIPSTV
+49 DTVLRIPSTV
-59 SITNK
+59 SIQNK
-64 QYAVVEIANKK
+64 QYTVVEVANKK
-75 PEKEGKNW
+75 AEKPGKIW
-83 AYYKNQNWGASTIDI
+83 AHYKEQYWGAETKDI
-98 IVPQSVKNI
+98 IIPQTVKNI
-107 KAGAFYYNSFRNIYL
+107 RAGAFYRNSFRNIYL
-122 PEEMECISPYAFYH
+122 PEEMEYISNYAFCFCTINY
-136 CQIGCIRFPKHIRD
+136 IRFPKRLKD
-150 FHDYAF
+150 FYEYAF
-156 EDSYIRALDF
+156 EDSNIGALDF
-166 RETQYSK
+166 RDTQFST
-173 FDINWLGTIGK
+173 FDINWLGSIRKIRT
-184 FDALF
+184 LV
-189 LPRSIEKL
+189 LPQGIYKLEKTSGYYCDKILGSI
-197 KDTSSNPHVH
+197 N
-207 CRSES
+207 S
-212 LILDIDGKT
+212 LGLCIDGNT
-221 LKEAIEH
+221 LIKSLEDKYSCSE
-228 YDAHT
+228 
-233 LFESVKM
+233 LFDKVTE
-240 LAIENIEKIDFRV
+240 LQIRNIEKIDFEVLEIFR
-253 SDNFPNLKEVYL
+253 NLKVVDL
-265 PDPIK
+265 PDPIR
-270 EIGEGA
+270 EIGYKA
-276 FMSNEVYTGGQLEK
+276 FCCYSSKKHLEK
-290 VYLNDNIEVIGKDAF
+290 VYLNNNIEIIGDYAF
-305 RNNPKLS
+305 KENPKLS
-312 NIRLPQ
+312 NIRFPQ
-318 NLKSIGTTAFYE
+318 KLKSIGNSAFYM
-330 CKGLEHIEIPPSV
+330 CGLDQID
-343 TYIGESAFLNCKG
+343 
-356 LTHIEIPIS
+356 IPIS
-365 VTYIGECA
+365 VTYIGTRA
-373 FWGTDLKDVKGLNS
+373 FWDTGLEDVKGLNS
-387 NIKYEMYGSK
+387 NIKYGMTDSN
-397 SDNPSTPFMGTPFA
+397 SSPFMGTPFD

-447 WRQRVTAENQK
+447 WKQRVTAENQK
-458 NKVDEIANQAKKE
+458 NKVDEIVNQAKTE
-471 FIALHKPKTTKGTL
+471 YIALHKPKTTKGTL

-513 ALQFKTNW
+513 AMQFKSNW

-546 GNKSWKSTERAANDN
+546 GNKSWKSTERAVNDN

-575 LDGKTSVAQNTSP
+575 FDGKTSVAQNTSP
-588 KKTIDNTTDK
+588 KKAVDNTIDK
-598 NIPQTASLQANTFVI
+598 NIPQTASTQSNTFVI

-664 ALNDIKDIA
+664 ALNDIKEIA

-780 AYPFKEKGHGLFTYF
+780 AYPYNEKGHGMFTYF
-795 LLKKLNETK
+795 LLKKLNESK
-804 GECSLGELSDYITT
+804 GDCSLGELAEYIKT
-818 NVKRQSIVINRKP
+818 NVKRQSIVTNRKS
-831 QTPAIIFSDSV
+831 QTPTTIFADAV
-842 KDEWMNYKLT
+842 KDEWMGYKLI

>member
-197 KDTSSNPHVH
+197 KDTSSNPHIH

-240 LAIENIEKIDFRV
+240 LAIRNIEKIDFRV

-265 PDPIK
+265 PDPIR
-270 EIGEGA
+270 EIGKDA
-276 FMSNEVYTGGQLEK
+276 FSNYGYKGGQLEK
-290 VYLNDNIEVIGKDAF
+290 VYLNDNIEKVTTQHPY
-305 RNNPKLS
+305 RKL
-312 NIRLPQ
+312 L
-318 NLKSIGTTAFYE
+318 
-330 CKGLEHIEIPPSV
+330 V
-343 TYIGESAFLNCKG
+343 
-356 LTHIEIPIS
+356 
-365 VTYIGECA
+365 
-373 FWGTDLKDVKGLNS
+373 
-387 NIKYEMYGSK
+387 
-397 SDNPSTPFMGTPFA
+397 
-411 EKFEKIQTT
+411 
-420 FSYMALGKIAKEI
+420 
-433 PQWQK
+433 
-438 KKEYETTEQ
+438 
-447 WRQRVTAENQK
+447 
-458 NKVDEIANQAKKE
+458 NK
-471 FIALHKPKTTKGTL
+471 P
-485 GTYDADYG
+485 
-493 AYPVSIEGANTIYA
+493 
-507 KIPLEE
+507 
-513 ALQFKTNW
+513 
-521 SKVAMQPTYGIID
+521 
-534 DNIAV
+534 
-539 TSCIFSL
+539 
-546 GNKSWKSTERAANDN
+546 
-561 LDYLSYDVPTLNVD
+561 
-575 LDGKTSVAQNTSP
+575 
-588 KKTIDNTTDK
+588 
-598 NIPQTASLQANTFVI
+598 
-613 AIGNEN
+613 
-619 YSLVPKVAFANND
+619 
-632 MNIFAQYC
+632 
-640 QKTLGIPMQNIRK
+640 
-653 YKDATFGSMLS
+653 
-664 ALNDIKDIA
+664 
-673 DAYNGDMNVIFYYAG
+673 
-688 HGIPNE
+688 
-694 KDQTAYL
+694 
-701 LPTDADGKSTEVC
+701 
-714 FPLARLYK
+714 
-722 ELGELNAKS
+722 
-731 VIVFMDACFSGAQRG
+731 
-746 NGMLASARG
+746 
-755 VAIKAKEQKPMGK
+755 
-768 LVVLTA
+768 
-774 ASGEET
+774 
-780 AYPFKEKGHGLFTYF
+780 
-795 LLKKLNETK
+795 
-804 GECSLGELSDYITT
+804 
-818 NVKRQSIVINRKP
+818 
-831 QTPAIIFSDSV
+831 
-842 KDEWMNYKLT
+842 
-852 K
+852 

>member
-1 MKRLHLTLIVA
+1 MKRLYLTFITA
-12 LFLCTIAY
+12 LFLCAIAF
-20 ANEKDIKVGGFH
+20 AKDINVGGFH
-32 YRILNDNEVAV
+32 YRILNDKEVAV
-43 IGTEIN
+43 IGAEVN
-49 DTVIRIPSTV
+49 DTVLRIPSTV
-59 SITNK
+59 SIQNK
-64 QYAVVEIANKK
+64 QYTVVEVANKK
-75 PEKEGKNW
+75 PEKDGKDW
-83 AYYKNQNWGASTIDI
+83 GSYKNQYWGAETKDI
-98 IVPQSVKNI
+98 IIPQTVKNI
-107 KAGAFYYNSFRNIYL
+107 RAGAFYYNSFRNIYL
-122 PEEMECISPYAFYH
+122 PEEMEYISNYAF
-136 CQIGCIRFPKHIRD
+136 CGCTIGYIRFPKRINFFLYD
-150 FHDYAF
+150 AF
-156 EDSYIRALDF
+156 KNSNIGALDF
-166 RETQYSK
+166 RNTECST
-173 FDINWLGTIGK
+173 FDIDELRSIRY
-184 FDALF
+184 FRELF
-189 LPRSIEKL
+189 LPQGIK
-197 KDTSSNPHVH
+197 KVK
-207 CRSES
+207 SES
-212 LILDIDGKT
+212 QYNAFLKSINSLGLSIDGNTIKNS
-221 LKEAIEH
+221 LEDNDIKK
-228 YDAHT
+228 
-233 LFESVKM
+233 LFEKVTE
-240 LAIENIEKIDFRV
+240 LQIRNIEKIDFRV
-253 SDNFPNLKEVYL
+253 LENFPNLKVVYL
-265 PDPIK
+265 TKHIK
-270 EIGEGA
+270 EIGEHA
-276 FMSNEVYTGGQLEK
+276 FSRYPTGQLEE
-290 VYLNDNIEVIGKDAF
+290 VYLNDNIEIIGDDAF
-305 RNNPKLS
+305 RDNPKLS
-312 NIRLPQ
+312 NIRFPKK
-318 NLKSIGTTAFYE
+318 LKSIGNSAFYD
-330 CKGLEHIEIPPSV
+330 CKGLSHIDIPTSV
-343 TYIGESAFLNCKG
+343 TYIGTCS
-356 LTHIEIPIS
+356 
-365 VTYIGECA
+365 
-373 FWGTDLKDVKGLNS
+373 FWGTGLKDVKGLNS
-387 NIKYEMYGSK
+387 NIKYGMYGSER
-397 SDNPSTPFMGTPFA
+397 DNPRSPFMGTPFDD
-411 EKFEKIQTT
+411 KFEKIQTT
-420 FSYMALGKIAKEI
+420 FSYLALGKIAKEI
-433 PQWQK
+433 PLWQK

-447 WRQRVTAENQK
+447 WKQRVTAENQK
-458 NKVDEIANQAKKE
+458 NKVDEIVNQAKTE
-471 FIALHKPKTTKGTL
+471 YIALHKPKITKVTL

-513 ALQFKTNW
+513 AMQFKSNW
-521 SKVAMQPTYGIID
+521 SKIAMQPTYGIID

-575 LDGKTSVAQNTSP
+575 FDGKTSVAQNTSP
-588 KKTIDNTTDK
+588 KKTIDNTIDK

-664 ALNDIKDIA
+664 ALNDIKEIA

-780 AYPFKEKGHGLFTYF
+780 AYPYNEKAHGLFTYF

-804 GECSLGELSDYITT
+804 GVCSLGELSEYITT

>member
-588 KKTIDNTTDK
+588 KKTIDNTIDK

-664 ALNDIKDIA
+664 ALNDIKEIA
-673 DAYNGDMNVIFYYAG
+673 NAYNGDMNVIFYYAG

-768 LVVLTA
+768 LIVLTA
-774 ASGEET
+774 SSGEET
-780 AYPFKEKGHGLFTYF
+780 AYPYNEKAHGLFTYF

-804 GECSLGELSDYITT
+804 GKCSLGELSEYITT
-818 NVKRQSIVINRKP
+818 NVRRQSIVINRKP

-842 KDEWMNYKLT
+842 KDEWMNYKLAR
-852 K
+852 

>member
-1 MKRLHLTLIVA
+1 MKV
-12 LFLCTIAY
+12 
-20 ANEKDIKVGGFH
+20 
-32 YRILNDNEVAV
+32 
-43 IGTEIN
+43 
-49 DTVIRIPSTV
+49 
-59 SITNK
+59 
-64 QYAVVEIANKK
+64 
-75 PEKEGKNW
+75 
-83 AYYKNQNWGASTIDI
+83 
-98 IVPQSVKNI
+98 
-107 KAGAFYYNSFRNIYL
+107 
-122 PEEMECISPYAFYH
+122 
-136 CQIGCIRFPKHIRD
+136 
-150 FHDYAF
+150 
-156 EDSYIRALDF
+156 
-166 RETQYSK
+166 
-173 FDINWLGTIGK
+173 
-184 FDALF
+184 
-189 LPRSIEKL
+189 
-197 KDTSSNPHVH
+197 
-207 CRSES
+207 
-212 LILDIDGKT
+212 
-221 LKEAIEH
+221 
-228 YDAHT
+228 
-233 LFESVKM
+233 
-240 LAIENIEKIDFRV
+240 
-253 SDNFPNLKEVYL
+253 VYL
-265 PDPIK
+265 TKHIK
-270 EIGEGA
+270 EIGEHA
-276 FMSNEVYTGGQLEK
+276 FSRYPTGQLEE
-290 VYLNDNIEVIGKDAF
+290 VYLNDNIEIIGDDAF
-305 RNNPKLS
+305 RDNPKLS
-312 NIRLPQ
+312 NIRFPKK
-318 NLKSIGTTAFYE
+318 LKSIGNSAFYD
-330 CKGLEHIEIPPSV
+330 CKGLSHIDIPTSV
-343 TYIGESAFLNCKG
+343 TYIGTCS
-356 LTHIEIPIS
+356 
-365 VTYIGECA
+365 
-373 FWGTDLKDVKGLNS
+373 FWGTGLKDVKGLNS
-387 NIKYEMYGSK
+387 NIKYGMYGSE
-397 SDNPSTPFMGTPFA
+397 SDSPRSPFMGTPFD

-447 WRQRVTAENQK
+447 WKQRVTAENQK
-458 NKVDEIANQAKKE
+458 NKVDEIVNQAKTE
-471 FIALHKPKTTKGTL
+471 YIAQHKPKTTKGTL

-513 ALQFKTNW
+513 AMQFKSNW

-546 GNKSWKSTERAANDN
+546 GNKSWKSTERAVNDN

-575 LDGKTSVAQNTSP
+575 FDRKTSVAQNTSP
-588 KKTIDNTTDK
+588 KKTIDNTIDK
-598 NIPQTASLQANTFVI
+598 NIPQTVSMQANTFVI

-664 ALNDIKDIA
+664 ALNDIKEIA

-746 NGMLASARG
+746 KGMLASARG

-780 AYPFKEKGHGLFTYF
+780 AYPYNEKAHGLFTYF

-804 GECSLGELSDYITT
+804 GECSLGELSEYITT

>member
-1 MKRLHLTLIVA
+1 MKRLYLTFITV
-12 LFLCTIAY
+12 LFLCAIAY
-20 ANEKDIKVGGFH
+20 AKDINVGGFH
-32 YRILNDNEVAV
+32 YRILNDKEVAV
-43 IGTEIN
+43 IGAEVN

-59 SITNK
+59 SIQNK
-64 QYAVVEIANKK
+64 QYTVVEVANNK
-75 PEKEGKNW
+75 PEKEGKIW
-83 AYYKNQNWGASTIDI
+83 AHYKNQDWGAYTKDI
-98 IVPQSVKNI
+98 IVPQSVKKI
-107 KAGAFYYNSFRNIYL
+107 RAGAFYYNSFRKIYL
-122 PEEMECISPYAFYH
+122 PEEMEYISPYAFFY
-136 CQIGCIRFPKHIRD
+136 CRIGYIRFPKRLRSG
-150 FHDYAF
+150 FHDDAF
-156 EDSYIRALDF
+156 ENSYIGVLDF
-166 RETQYSK
+166 RETQYSN
-173 FDINWLGTIGK
+173 FDINWLGSIRK

-197 KDTSSNPHVH
+197 EKTSGYYCDKILSAIN
-207 CRSES
+207 S
-212 LILDIDGKT
+212 LTLEIDGNT
-221 LKEAIEH
+221 LKKSIED
-228 YDAHT
+228 YDT
-233 LFESVKM
+233 KLFEKVTRLS
-240 LAIENIEKIDFRV
+240 IINIEKIDFEV
-253 SDNFPNLKEVYL
+253 SRYFPNLKEVYL

-270 EIGEGA
+270 EIGKNA
-276 FMSNEVYTGGQLEK
+276 FVSYQAYTKGQLEE
-290 VYLNDNIEVIGKDAF
+290 VYLNDNIEKIGENAF
-305 RNNPKLS
+305 YQNPKLS

-318 NLKSIGTTAFYE
+318 NLKSIGGSAFYG
-330 CKGLEHIEIPPSV
+330 CKGLE
-343 TYIGESAFLNCKG
+343 
-356 LTHIEIPIS
+356 HIEIPIS
-365 VTYIGECA
+365 VTYIGACA
-373 FWGTDLKDVKGLNS
+373 FWDTDIKDIKGLNS

-397 SDNPSTPFMGTPFA
+397 SDSPSTPFMGTPFDK
-411 EKFEKIQTT
+411 KFKKIQTT

-438 KKEYETTEQ
+438 KKEYETSEQ
-447 WRQRVTAENQK
+447 WKQRVTAENQK
-458 NKVDEIANQAKKE
+458 NKVDEIVNQAKTE
-471 FIALHKPKTTKGTL
+471 YIALHKPKTTKGTL

-513 ALQFKTNW
+513 AMQFKSNW

-546 GNKSWKSTERAANDN
+546 GNKSWKSTERAVNDN

-575 LDGKTSVAQNTSP
+575 FDGKTSVAQNTSP
-588 KKTIDNTTDK
+588 KKAVDNTIDK
-598 NIPQTASLQANTFVI
+598 NIPQTASLQSNTFVI

-619 YSLVPKVAFANND
+619 YNLVPKVAFANND

-664 ALNDIKDIA
+664 ALNDIKEIA

-780 AYPFKEKGHGLFTYF
+780 AYPYNEKGHGMFTYF
-795 LLKKLNETK
+795 LLKKLNESK
-804 GECSLGELSDYITT
+804 GDCSLGELAEYIKT
-818 NVKRQSIVINRKP
+818 NVKRQSIVTNRKS
-831 QTPAIIFSDSV
+831 QTPTTIFSDAV
-842 KDEWMNYKLT
+842 KDEWMGYKLI

>member
-83 AYYKNQNWGASTIDI
+83 AYYKNQDWGASTKDI
-98 IVPQSVKNI
+98 IIPQSVKKI
-107 KAGAFYYNSFRNIYL
+107 RAGAFYYNFFRYIRL
-122 PEEMECISPYAFYH
+122 PEEMEYISPYAFYH
-136 CQIGCIRFPKHIRD
+136 CQIGYILFSRRLRF
-150 FHDYAF
+150 YGNAF
-156 EDSYIRALDF
+156 EDSYIGTLDF
-166 RETQYSK
+166 TYTQYSN
-173 FDINWLGTIGK
+173 FDINWLGSIGK
-184 FDALF
+184 FDALY
-189 LPRSIEKL
+189 LPLSIQKLERTHGYYCNKILGAIESLTLRIDGNTLKKSIE
-197 KDTSSNPHVH
+197 DYNT
-207 CRSES
+207 E
-212 LILDIDGKT
+212 
-221 LKEAIEH
+221 
-228 YDAHT
+228 
-233 LFESVKM
+233 LFEKVTR
-240 LAIENIEKIDFRV
+240 LAIINIEKIDFKISER
-253 SDNFPNLKEVYL
+253 FPNLKEVSL
-265 PDPIK
+265 PDSIR

-276 FMSNEVYTGGQLEK
+276 FSNYGYKEGQLEK
-290 VYLNDNIEVIGKDAF
+290 VYLNDNIEIIGDNAF
-305 RNNPKLS
+305 RGNPKFS
-312 NIRLPQ
+312 NIRFPKK
-318 NLKSIGTTAFYE
+318 LKSIGNGAFFG
-330 CKGLEHIEIPPSV
+330 CKGLNHIDIPTSV
-343 TYIGESAFLNCKG
+343 TYIGS
-356 LTHIEIPIS
+356 T
-365 VTYIGECA
+365 A
-373 FWGTDLKDVKGLNS
+373 FWDTGLKDVKGLNS
-387 NIKYEMYGSK
+387 NIKYGMYDSEIVG
-397 SDNPSTPFMGTPFA
+397 PSSPFMGTPFDK
-411 EKFEKIQTT
+411 KFEKIQTT

-458 NKVDEIANQAKKE
+458 NKVDEIVNQAKTE
-471 FIALHKPKTTKGTL
+471 YIALHKPKTTKGTL

-513 ALQFKTNW
+513 AMQFKSNW

-546 GNKSWKSTERAANDN
+546 GNKSWKSTERAVNDN

-575 LDGKTSVAQNTSP
+575 FDGKTSVAQNTSP
-588 KKTIDNTTDK
+588 KKAVDNTIDK
-598 NIPQTASLQANTFVI
+598 NIPQTASLQSNTFVI

-780 AYPFKEKGHGLFTYF
+780 AYPYNEKGHGMFTYF
-795 LLKKLNETK
+795 LLKKLNESK
-804 GECSLGELSDYITT
+804 GDCSLGELAEYIKT
-818 NVKRQSIVINRKP
+818 NVKRQSIVTNRKS
-831 QTPAIIFSDSV
+831 QTPTTIFSDAV
-842 KDEWMNYKLT
+842 KDEWMGYKLI

>member
-1 MKRLHLTLIVA
+1 MKRLYLTFITA
-12 LFLCTIAY
+12 LFLCAIAY
-20 ANEKDIKVGGFH
+20 AKDINVGGFH
-32 YRILNDNEVAV
+32 YRILNDKEVAV
-43 IGTEIN
+43 IGAEVN
-49 DTVIRIPSTV
+49 DTVLRIPSTV
-59 SITNK
+59 SIQNK
-64 QYAVVEIANKK
+64 QYTVVEVANKK
-75 PEKEGKNW
+75 PEKKRHDWGS
-83 AYYKNQNWGASTIDI
+83 YKNQYWGAETKDI
-98 IVPQSVKNI
+98 IIPQTVKNI
-107 KAGAFYYNSFRNIYL
+107 RAGAFYYNSFRNIYL
-122 PEEMECISPYAFYH
+122 PEEMEYISNYAFCSCTISY
-136 CQIGCIRFPKHIRD
+136 IRFPKRLKD
-150 FHDYAF
+150 FYEYAF
-156 EDSYIRALDF
+156 QFSNIGALDF
-166 RETQYSK
+166 RDTQFSK
-173 FDINWLGTIGK
+173 FNINWLGSIRS
-184 FDALF
+184 FSALL
-189 LPRSIEKL
+189 LPRGLTKIESKGGYNIDNYL
-197 KDTSSNPHVH
+197 KTIN
-207 CRSES
+207 S
-212 LILDIDGKT
+212 LVLSIDGNTIKNS
-221 LKEAIEH
+221 LEDYGISQ
-228 YDAHT
+228 
-233 LFESVKM
+233 LFKKVTE
-240 LAIENIEKIDFRV
+240 LQIRNIEKIDFEV
-253 SDNFPNLKEVYL
+253 LEIFPNLKVVDL
-265 PDPIK
+265 PDPIR
-270 EIGEGA
+270 EIGKKA
-276 FMSNEVYTGGQLEK
+276 FRCYSSEKHLEK
-290 VYLNDNIEVIGKDAF
+290 VYLNNNIEIIGDDAF
-305 RNNPKLS
+305 TENPKLS
-312 NIRLPQ
+312 NIRFPQ
-318 NLKSIGTTAFYE
+318 KLKSIGN
-330 CKGLEHIEIPPSV
+330 
-343 TYIGESAFLNCKG
+343 SAFWMCRSLDQ
-356 LTHIEIPIS
+356 IDIPIS
-365 VTYIGECA
+365 VTYIGTCA
-373 FWGTDLKDVKGLNS
+373 FWATGLKDVKGLNS
-387 NIKYEMYGSK
+387 NIKYGMYGSE
-397 SDNPSTPFMGTPFA
+397 SDNPSSPFMGTPFDK
-411 EKFEKIQTT
+411 KFEKIQTT

-447 WRQRVTAENQK
+447 WKQRVTAENQK
-458 NKVDEIANQAKKE
+458 NKVDEIVNQVKTE
-471 FIALHKPKTTKGTL
+471 YIALHKPKITKGTL

-513 ALQFKTNW
+513 AMLFKSNW
-521 SKVAMQPTYGIID
+521 NKVAMQPTYGVID

-546 GNKSWKSTERAANDN
+546 GNKSWKSTERAVNDN

-575 LDGKTSVAQNTSP
+575 FDGKTSVAQNTSP
-588 KKTIDNTTDK
+588 KKTIDNTIDK
-598 NIPQTASLQANTFVI
+598 NIPQTASMQTNTFVI

-664 ALNDIKDIA
+664 ALNDIKEIA

-780 AYPFKEKGHGLFTYF
+780 AYPYNEKAHGLFTYF

-804 GECSLGELSDYITT
+804 GKCSLGELSEYITT
-818 NVKRQSIVINRKP
+818 NVRRQSIVINRKP

>member
-1 MKRLHLTLIVA
+1 MKRLYLTFITA
-12 LFLCTIAY
+12 LFLCAIAY
-20 ANEKDIKVGGFH
+20 AKDINVGGFH
-32 YRILNDNEVAV
+32 YRILNDKEVAV
-43 IGTEIN
+43 IGAEVN
-49 DTVIRIPSTV
+49 DTVLRIPSTV
-59 SITNK
+59 SIQNK
-64 QYAVVEIANKK
+64 QYTVVEVANNK
-75 PEKEGKNW
+75 PEKEGKIW
-83 AYYKNQNWGASTIDI
+83 AHYKNQDWGAYTKDI
-98 IVPQSVKNI
+98 IVPQSVKKI
-107 KAGAFYYNSFRNIYL
+107 RAGAFYYNSFRKIYL
-122 PEEMECISPYAFYH
+122 PEEMEYISPYAFFY
-136 CQIGCIRFPKHIRD
+136 CRIGYIRFPKRLRSG
-150 FHDYAF
+150 FHDDAF
-156 EDSYIRALDF
+156 ENSYIGVLDF
-166 RETQYSK
+166 RETQYSN
-173 FDINWLGTIGK
+173 FDINWLGSIRK

-197 KDTSSNPHVH
+197 EKTSGYYCNKILSAIN
-207 CRSES
+207 S
-212 LILDIDGKT
+212 LTLEIDGNT
-221 LKEAIEH
+221 LKKSIED
-228 YDAHT
+228 YDT
-233 LFESVKM
+233 KLFEKVTRLS
-240 LAIENIEKIDFRV
+240 IINIEKIDFEV
-253 SDNFPNLKEVYL
+253 SRYFPNLKEVYL

-270 EIGEGA
+270 EIGKNA
-276 FMSNEVYTGGQLEK
+276 FESYQAYTKGQLEE
-290 VYLNDNIEVIGKDAF
+290 VYLNDNIEKIGENAF
-305 RNNPKLS
+305 YQNPKLS

-318 NLKSIGTTAFYE
+318 NLKSIGGSAFYG
-330 CKGLEHIEIPPSV
+330 CKGLE
-343 TYIGESAFLNCKG
+343 
-356 LTHIEIPIS
+356 HIEIPIS
-365 VTYIGECA
+365 VTYIGACA
-373 FWGTDLKDVKGLNS
+373 FWDTDIKDIKGLNS

-397 SDNPSTPFMGTPFA
+397 SDSPSTPFMGTPFDK
-411 EKFEKIQTT
+411 KFKKIQTT

-438 KKEYETTEQ
+438 KKEYETSEQ
-447 WRQRVTAENQK
+447 WKQRVTAENQK
-458 NKVDEIANQAKKE
+458 NKVDEIVNQAKTE
-471 FIALHKPKTTKGTL
+471 YIALHKPKTTKGTL

-513 ALQFKTNW
+513 AMQFKSNW

-546 GNKSWKSTERAANDN
+546 GNKSWKSTERAVNDN

-575 LDGKTSVAQNTSP
+575 FDGKTSVAQNTSP
-588 KKTIDNTTDK
+588 KKAVDNTIDK
-598 NIPQTASLQANTFVI
+598 NIPQTASLQSNTFVI

-619 YSLVPKVAFANND
+619 YNLVPKVAFANND

-664 ALNDIKDIA
+664 ALNDIKEIA

-714 FPLARLYK
+714 FPLTRLYK

-780 AYPFKEKGHGLFTYF
+780 AYPYNEKGHGLFTYF

>member
-197 KDTSSNPHVH
+197 KDTSSNPHIH

-240 LAIENIEKIDFRV
+240 LAIRNIEKIDFRV

-265 PDPIK
+265 PDPIR
-270 EIGEGA
+270 EIGKDA
-276 FMSNEVYTGGQLEK
+276 FSNYGYKGGQLEK
-290 VYLNDNIEVIGKDAF
+290 VYLNDNIEKIGENAF
-305 RNNPKLS
+305 VGNPKLS
-312 NIRLPQ
+312 NIRLPK
-318 NLKSIGTTAFYE
+318 NLKSIGKDAFYE
-330 CKGLEHIEIPPSV
+330 CKGLEHIEIPPSA
-343 TYIGESAFLNCKG
+343 TYIGEGAFFKCKG
-356 LTHIEIPIS
+356 LERIEIPIS
-365 VTYIGECA
+365 VTYIGKCA
-373 FWGTDLKDVKGLNS
+373 FWETGIKDVKGLNS
-387 NIKYEMYGSK
+387 NIKYEMSESGF
-397 SDNPSTPFMGTPFA
+397 TPFLTTPFDK
-411 EKFEKIQTT
+411 KFEKIQTT

-471 FIALHKPKTTKGTL
+471 FIALHKPKTITGTL

-539 TSCIFSL
+539 KSCIFSL
-546 GNKSWKSTERAANDN
+546 GKKSWKSTERAANDN

-575 LDGKTSVAQNTSP
+575 FDGKTSVAQNTSP
-588 KKTIDNTTDK
+588 KKAVDNTIDK
-598 NIPQTASLQANTFVI
+598 NIPQTASLQSNTFVI

-619 YSLVPKVAFANND
+619 YNLVPKVAFANND

-664 ALNDIKDIA
+664 ALNDIKEIA
-673 DAYNGDMNVIFYYAG
+673 NAYNGDMNVIFYYAG

-768 LVVLTA
+768 LIVLTA
-774 ASGEET
+774 SSGEET
-780 AYPFKEKGHGLFTYF
+780 AYPYNEKAHGLFTYF

-804 GECSLGELSDYITT
+804 GKCSLGELSEYITT
-818 NVKRQSIVINRKP
+818 NVRRQSIVINRKP

-842 KDEWMNYKLT
+842 KDEWMNYKLAR
-852 K
+852 

>member
-373 FWGTDLKDVKGLNS
+373 FGGTDLKDVKGLNS

-588 KKTIDNTTDK
+588 KKTIDNTIDK

-619 YSLVPKVAFANND
+619 YNLVPKVAFANND

>member
-233 LFESVKM
+233 LFKSVKM

-588 KKTIDNTTDK
+588 KKTIDNTIDK

-619 YSLVPKVAFANND
+619 YNLVPKVAFANND

>member
-20 ANEKDIKVGGFH
+20 ANEKDIKVGEFH

-83 AYYKNQNWGASTIDI
+83 AYYKNQDWGASTKDI
-98 IVPQSVKNI
+98 IIPQSVKKI
-107 KAGAFYYNSFRNIYL
+107 RAGAFYYNSFRYIRL
-122 PEEMECISPYAFYH
+122 PEEMEYISPYAFYH
-136 CQIGCIRFPKHIRD
+136 CQIGYILFSRRLRF
-150 FHDYAF
+150 YGNAF
-156 EDSYIRALDF
+156 EDSYIGTLDF
-166 RETQYSK
+166 RETQYSN

-184 FDALF
+184 FDVLF

-197 KDTSSNPHVH
+197 ERTSGYYCDKILSAIN
-207 CRSES
+207 S
-212 LILDIDGKT
+212 LILGIDGNT
-221 LKEAIEH
+221 LKKSIED
-228 YDAHT
+228 YNIK
-233 LFESVKM
+233 LFEKVTK
-240 LAIENIEKIDFRV
+240 LAIENIEKIDFKV
-253 SDNFPNLKEVYL
+253 LENFPNLKEVYL
-265 PDPIK
+265 PDPIR
-270 EIGEGA
+270 EIGKDA
-276 FMSNEVYTGGQLEK
+276 FSNYGYKEGQLEK
-290 VYLNDNIEVIGKDAF
+290 VYLNDNVEIIGDNAF
-305 RNNPKLS
+305 RGNPKLS
-312 NIRLPQ
+312 NIHFPQ
-318 NLKSIGTTAFYE
+318 KLKSIGNDAFHG
-330 CKGLEHIEIPPSV
+330 CKGLDHIDIPTSV
-343 TYIGESAFLNCKG
+343 TYIGF
-356 LTHIEIPIS
+356 
-365 VTYIGECA
+365 CA
-373 FWGTDLKDVKGLNS
+373 FWGTGIKNVKGLNS
-387 NIKYEMYGSK
+387 NIKYGMYGYK
-397 SDNPSTPFMGTPFA
+397 SDNPESPFMGTPFD

-447 WRQRVTAENQK
+447 WKQRVTAENQK
-458 NKVDEIANQAKKE
+458 NKVDEIVNQAKTE
-471 FIALHKPKTTKGTL
+471 YIALHKPKTTKGTL

-493 AYPVSIEGANTIYA
+493 AYPVIIEGANTIYA

-513 ALQFKTNW
+513 AMQFKSNW

-546 GNKSWKSTERAANDN
+546 GKKSWKSTERAANDN

-575 LDGKTSVAQNTSP
+575 FDGKTSVAQNSSP
-588 KKTIDNTTDK
+588 KKAVDNTIDK
-598 NIPQTASLQANTFVI
+598 NIPQTASLQSNTFVI

-664 ALNDIKDIA
+664 ALNDIKEIA

-780 AYPFKEKGHGLFTYF
+780 AYPYNEKAHGLFTYF

-804 GECSLGELSDYITT
+804 GVCSLGELSEYITT

>member
-1 MKRLHLTLIVA
+1 
-12 LFLCTIAY
+12 
-20 ANEKDIKVGGFH
+20 
-32 YRILNDNEVAV
+32 
-43 IGTEIN
+43 
-49 DTVIRIPSTV
+49 
-59 SITNK
+59 
-64 QYAVVEIANKK
+64 
-75 PEKEGKNW
+75 
-83 AYYKNQNWGASTIDI
+83 
-98 IVPQSVKNI
+98 
-107 KAGAFYYNSFRNIYL
+107 
-122 PEEMECISPYAFYH
+122 
-136 CQIGCIRFPKHIRD
+136 
-150 FHDYAF
+150 
-156 EDSYIRALDF
+156 
-166 RETQYSK
+166 
-173 FDINWLGTIGK
+173 
-184 FDALF
+184 
-189 LPRSIEKL
+189 
-197 KDTSSNPHVH
+197 
-207 CRSES
+207 
-212 LILDIDGKT
+212 
-221 LKEAIEH
+221 
-228 YDAHT
+228 
-233 LFESVKM
+233 
-240 LAIENIEKIDFRV
+240 
-253 SDNFPNLKEVYL
+253 
-265 PDPIK
+265 
-270 EIGEGA
+270 
-276 FMSNEVYTGGQLEK
+276 
-290 VYLNDNIEVIGKDAF
+290 
-305 RNNPKLS
+305 
-312 NIRLPQ
+312 
-318 NLKSIGTTAFYE
+318 
-330 CKGLEHIEIPPSV
+330 
-343 TYIGESAFLNCKG
+343 
-356 LTHIEIPIS
+356 
-365 VTYIGECA
+365 
-373 FWGTDLKDVKGLNS
+373 
-387 NIKYEMYGSK
+387 MYGYK
-397 SDNPSTPFMGTPFA
+397 SDNPESPFMGTPFD

-447 WRQRVTAENQK
+447 WKQRVTAENQK
-458 NKVDEIANQAKKE
+458 NKVDEIVNQAKTE
-471 FIALHKPKTTKGTL
+471 YIALHKPKTTKGTL

-513 ALQFKTNW
+513 AMQFKSNW

-588 KKTIDNTTDK
+588 KKAVDNTIDK
-598 NIPQTASLQANTFVI
+598 NIPQTASLQSNTFVI

-619 YSLVPKVAFANND
+619 YTLVPKVAFANND

-831 QTPAIIFSDSV
+831 QTPTIIFSDSV

-852 K
+852 R

>member
-1 MKRLHLTLIVA
+1 MKRLYLTFITA
-12 LFLCTIAY
+12 LFLCAIAY
-20 ANEKDIKVGGFH
+20 AKDINVGGFH
-32 YRILNDNEVAV
+32 YRILNDKEVAV
-43 IGTEIN
+43 IGAEVN
-49 DTVIRIPSTV
+49 DTVLRIPSTV
-59 SITNK
+59 SIQNK
-64 QYAVVEIANKK
+64 QYTVVEVANKK
-75 PEKEGKNW
+75 PEKKGHDW
-83 AYYKNQNWGASTIDI
+83 GSYKNQYWGAETKDI
-98 IVPQSVKNI
+98 IIPQTVKNI
-107 KAGAFYYNSFRNIYL
+107 RAGAFYYNSFRYIYL
-122 PEEMECISPYAFYH
+122 PEEMEYISNYAFCSCTISY
-136 CQIGCIRFPKHIRD
+136 IRFPKRLKD
-150 FHDYAF
+150 FYRYAF
-156 EDSYIRALDF
+156 LFSNIGALDF
-166 RETQYSK
+166 RDTQFST
-173 FDINWLGTIGK
+173 FDINWLGSIRS
-184 FDALF
+184 FSALL
-189 LPRSIEKL
+189 LPRGLTKIESKGGYEIDNYL
-197 KDTSSNPHVH
+197 KTIN
-207 CRSES
+207 S
-212 LILDIDGKT
+212 LVLYIDGNTIKNS
-221 LKEAIEH
+221 LEDYGISQ
-228 YDAHT
+228 
-233 LFESVKM
+233 LFKKVTE
-240 LAIENIEKIDFRV
+240 LQIRNIEKIDFEV
-253 SDNFPNLKEVYL
+253 LEIFPNLKVVDL
-265 PDPIK
+265 PDPIR
-270 EIGEGA
+270 EIGKGA
-276 FMSNEVYTGGQLEK
+276 FCCYSSEKHLEK
-290 VYLNDNIEVIGKDAF
+290 VYLNNNIEIIGDNAF
-305 RNNPKLS
+305 RGNPKLS
-312 NIRLPQ
+312 NIRFPKK
-318 NLKSIGTTAFYE
+318 LKSIGNGAFFN
-330 CKGLEHIEIPPSV
+330 CKGLDHIDIPTSV
-343 TYIGESAFLNCKG
+343 TYIGS
-356 LTHIEIPIS
+356 T
-365 VTYIGECA
+365 A

-387 NIKYEMYGSK
+387 NIKYGMYGSE
-397 SDNPSTPFMGTPFA
+397 SDNPSSPFMGTPFDK
-411 EKFEKIQTT
+411 KFEKIQTT
-420 FSYMALGKIAKEI
+420 FSYLALGKIAKEI

-447 WRQRVTAENQK
+447 WKQRVTAENQK
-458 NKVDEIANQAKKE
+458 NKVDEIVNQAKTE
-471 FIALHKPKTTKGTL
+471 YIALHKPKTTKGTL

-513 ALQFKTNW
+513 AMQFKSNW
-521 SKVAMQPTYGIID
+521 SKVAMQPTYGVID

-575 LDGKTSVAQNTSP
+575 LDGRTSVAQNTSP
-588 KKTIDNTTDK
+588 KKTIDNTIDK
-598 NIPQTASLQANTFVI
+598 NIPQTASMQSNTFVI

-780 AYPFKEKGHGLFTYF
+780 AYPFNEKGHGLFTYF

-818 NVKRQSIVINRKP
+818 NVKRQSIVINRKS

-852 K
+852 R